1 MKRLLRECAEYI
13 RLHPDN
19 DVSADLL
26 DRIHRELESNGGAS
40 IESEVSREDIESAG
54 YDAAMVDDDM
64 LDRIAESMGEDHT
77 EYDGY
82 WEALRSAC
90 IAEEIP
96 PLPKENIYYNQI
108 LCVAISS

>member
-40 IESEVSREDIESAG
+40 IVSEVSREDIASAG

-77 EYDGY
+77 EYGGY
-82 WEALRSAC
+82 WESLRNAC
-90 IAEEIP
+90 EV
-96 PLPKENIYYNQI
+96 ENIPHIQSKSRI
-108 LCVAISS
+108 

>member
-26 DRIHRELESNGGAS
+26 DRIHRELENNGGAS
-40 IESEVSREDIESAG
+40 IVSEVSREDIGSAG

-77 EYDGY
+77 EYGGY
-82 WEALRSAC
+82 WESLRHAC
-90 IAEEIP
+90 EY
-96 PLPKENIYYNQI
+96 ENVPRLHSKYGIR
-108 LCVAISS
+108 